1 MPCYDFVW
9 TDEIIAHLD
18 DHGVTVQDF
27 EKIVQNP
34 ERLDISR
41 STGRPCCWGKSNGR
55 TENTLRLRVSG

>member
-1 MPCYDFVW
+1 MPYYDFVW

-41 STGRPCCWGKSNGR
+41 STGRPCCWGRATDGKYSAF
-55 TENTLRLRVSG
+55 TSFWMK